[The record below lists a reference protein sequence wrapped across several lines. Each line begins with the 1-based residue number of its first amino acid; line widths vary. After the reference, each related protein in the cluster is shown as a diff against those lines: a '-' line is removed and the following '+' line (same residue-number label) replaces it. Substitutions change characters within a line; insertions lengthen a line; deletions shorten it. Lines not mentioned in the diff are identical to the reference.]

1 MEHLDV
7 SDILIQRGAKMD
19 DNTLDIQQNVG
30 DIGGDF
36 TKTIVVDSNVE
47 AGGSGSDVEAGVEA
61 IHTIFQYIPELIF
74 VSVYGLLMYAGV
86 LFITKYIKNG

>member
-1 MEHLDV
+1 M
-7 SDILIQRGAKMD
+7 A

-36 TKTIVVDSNVE
+36 TKTIVVDSNVTE
-47 AGGSGSDVEAGVEA
+47 AGGHGSDIEAGVEA

-74 VSVYGLLMYAGV
+74 VSIYGLAMYAAI